1 MGNPKQK
8 WTPEEEEALKA
19 GVKKHGTGKWKNIL
33 KDPEFAP
40 FLTNRSNIDL
50 KDKWRN
56 VSISTGQISKVKSM
70 APRIKQSTAIALPV
84 TPISAVPISVVEDD
98 AVDDPS
104 KSPQEGRNATLYDS
118 MIFEA
123 ITDIK
128 DPNGSDI
135 GAIVHFIEQQHEV
148 PQNFRRLLSS
158 NLRRLVL
165 KGKLEKV
172 QNCFKMK
179 DAASGAK
186 TPMPKKK
193 DVCSRPS
200 QNFGSVTSIEKL
212 KDAAINAAYRIAEAE
227 NKSFVAAEAVR
238 EYERAVN
245 VAEDTDS
252 ALLLVKDIYDRCSQG
267 QMVLL
272 SCR

>member
-1 MGNPKQK
+1 MGNQKQK
-8 WTPEEEEALKA
+8 WTQEEEEALKA

-56 VSISTGQISKVKSM
+56 VSISTGQISKDKSR
-70 APRIKQSTAIALPV
+70 APRIKQSTAIALHI

-98 AVDDPS
+98 AVDPS
-104 KSPQEGRNATLYDS
+104 HEGRNAPRYDS

-128 DPNGSDI
+128 DPNGSDV
-135 GAIVHFIEQQHEV
+135 GAIVRFIEQRHKV

-158 NLRRLVL
+158 KLRRLVL

-172 QNCFKMK
+172 RNCFKMK
-179 DAASGAK
+179 DAALGVK
-186 TPMPKKK
+186 TPMPKRT
-193 DVCSRPS
+193 DVYSRPS
-200 QNFGSVTSIEKL
+200 QNFGSVTSTEKL
-212 KDAAINAAYRIAEAE
+212 KIAAINAAHRIAEAE

-245 VAEDTDS
+245 IAEDTDS
-252 ALLLVKDIYDRCSQG
+252 ALLLVKDIYDRCLQG
-267 QMVLL
+267 EMVLL
-272 SCR
+272 SLR